1 MPSQSCFSTNWNS
14 ADAVSKCLISRIE
27 TAKVTIVVH
36 SAIQR
41 DVPRAIGELPR
52 AISAMRIAPSSGRKV
67 TTERIGQVIC
77 RNPSVHREHEPGDDR
92 RRADEHGEGVVIEVT
107 ALEPHDVARDIE
119 HPRGD
124 AVRAEAVDQPAV
136 AALPERVAEPLRRTH
151 ENEVVEFVEVP
162 FVEQELVERPVL
174 PGELARYDRT
184 AKVEMPGDEEADQQG
199 ARGDG
204 AH

>member
-14 ADAVSKCLISRIE
+14 AEAVSKCLINRIE

-41 DVPRAIGELPR
+41 EVPRAMAELPR

-92 RRADEHGEGVVIEVT
+92 RRADQHGEGVVIEVA
-107 ALEPHDVARDIE
+107 ALEAHDVARDVE
-119 HPRGD
+119 DARGD
-124 AVRAEAVDQPAV
+124 AGGAEAVDQPAV
-136 AALPERVAEPLRRTH
+136 AALPQRAAEPLGRAH
-151 ENEVVEFVEVP
+151 E
-162 FVEQELVERPVL
+162 
-174 PGELARYDRT
+174 D
-184 AKVEMPGDEEADQQG
+184 
-199 ARGDG
+199 
-204 AH
+204 